1 LAFRRDKALQ
11 AAQRFASR
19 GEYDKAIRE
28 YQSIVENEP
37 GDIQSW
43 LMLADSLH
51 RMGELDQAVER
62 WVHAAELH
70 LHAGDVPAAL
80 TVFRQ
85 VLDLAPERFDVHL
98 KTAQAFEQARRPAE
112 AVALYE
118 RVASVYLRS
127 GNTREALMLYERVAE
142 LMPRD
147 VPKRLRLAEL
157 YSRERRVDEA
167 VQHFELGASVYWQAG
182 QHAEF
187 VRVAERLL
195 YHRQVDHVLH
205 QLVQAYLDIDQPRR
219 ALMKLNELLQRLPT
233 DLSGLELLAETFVRL
248 GKVDK
253 AISVVVEIA
262 RTQRE
267 GAPEGKRRA
276 FKAVRKA
283 STWAPANSE
292 ITRLLGEFEAA
303 GFGDAPDPG
312 ETQELE
318 EFDEVEAEE
327 VEEFEELDEVDEPV
341 KPTPIKPTPTKP
353 TPTKPT
359 PVAAKP
365 TPVAA
370 SKPAPVQARKHSLT
384 EEVLIE
390 GAQRGSE
397 ENEVDFDKQFEE
409 VRVLMKYHLFEH
421 ALGHVDAMLRRSPR
435 NRTALE
441 LHAEVLAGLD
451 RLSQA
456 ADVRA
461 QLAELLVDGDP
472 QAAARQVELALALVP
487 DHARAQALAAR
498 IAEISGVSLGR
509 VEVEEAMPSFEDP
522 LGDLDLAD
530 DVLGAIEASESL
542 VRSVGSFAHDES
554 DGAEP
559 GSRND
564 SRADPLG
571 DLDGPL
577 AAIDEDIQT
586 DALSLGV
593 QRDSLDG
600 IDTPQLDDADGIDIR
615 DADPSLHGELNRLA
629 GEDDFA
635 ISVDQGQDEVAVDVD
650 AAGDGGFE
658 DRFGLDD
665 DDGEPEPSAEPPI
678 PTHIEPEPTREAP
691 LPRPEPVAATPK
703 PVATTPKPAPKPARV
718 FADLSAELDELQFFL
733 AQDLEEDAVA
743 AFEDLIRKH
752 PGHPELAKLATR
764 FPGAAGVDALLAA
777 QGDDES
783 VDVGE
788 ATGEVEAEL
797 DAGESQIA
805 SVIEAEIE
813 AEVEVAGVEESFEDV
828 ASEPL
833 LDLDD
838 EDDGDFLANIFDA
851 DASSKRKQR
860 AVAIQTHEVEGADAG
875 DHFDLGTAYREMG
888 LIDDA
893 LREYGTASRDP
904 RWQAKSLVMMA
915 TLHASRGDGD
925 AAIEHLQRAVAAAR
939 TKDERCE
946 SNYELAMNLMA
957 VGRNDEAR
965 AALEQVDVGFR
976 EREDKLREL

>member
-37 GDIQSW
+37 SDIQSW

-80 TVFRQ
+80 NVFRQ
-85 VLDLAPERFDVHL
+85 VLDLAPERADVHL

-118 RVASVYLRS
+118 RVASIYLRS

-167 VQHFELGASVYWQAG
+167 VQHFELGATVYWQAG

-195 YHRQVDHVLH
+195 YHRQVDHILH

-219 ALMKLNELLQRLPT
+219 ALMKLNELLQRAPT

-248 GKVDK
+248 GKADK
-253 AISVVVEIA
+253 AVSVVVEIA

-292 ITRLLGEFEAA
+292 ITRLLGELEAA
-303 GFGDAPDPG
+303 GFGEGDPG

-341 KPTPIKPTPTKP
+341 KPTPVAAKPTPAA
-353 TPTKPT
+353 TKPT
-359 PVAAKP
+359 PVATKP
-365 TPVAA
+365 TPVA
-370 SKPAPVQARKHSLT
+370 ARKHSLT

-390 GAQRGSE
+390 GAQRGADES
-397 ENEVDFDKQFEE
+397 EVDFDKQFEE

-451 RLSQA
+451 RRPQA
-456 ADVRA
+456 ADVRT
-461 QLAELLVDGDP
+461 QLAELLVDSDP

-487 DHARAQALAAR
+487 EHARAQALAAR

-509 VEVEEAMPSFEDP
+509 VEVEAAMPSFEDP
-522 LGDLDLAD
+522 LGDIDLAD
-530 DVLGAIEASESL
+530 DVLGSIEASESL
-542 VRSVGSFAHDES
+542 VRRV
-554 DGAEP
+554 EP
-559 GSRND
+559 ALRND

-577 AAIDEDIQT
+577 AAIDEDIHT
-586 DALSLGV
+586 DALELAV

-635 ISVDQGQDEVAVDVD
+635 ISVDQDQDEAAVDE
-650 AAGDGGFE
+650 GDGGFE

-665 DDGEPEPSAEPPI
+665 DGEPEPTAEAPI
-678 PTHIEPEPTREAP
+678 PTYIEPEPTREAP
-691 LPRPEPVAATPK
+691 LPDPEPVAK
-703 PVATTPKPAPKPARV
+703 PVAAKPKPAPKPKRV

-733 AQDLEEDAVA
+733 AQDLEEDALA

-764 FPGAAGVDALLAA
+764 FPNAAGVDALLAA
-777 QGDDES
+777 QGEGDSIEEADEA
-783 VDVGE
+783 D
-788 ATGEVEAEL
+788 ANGEVEREL

-813 AEVEVAGVEESFEDV
+813 VEAAGVEESFEDV

-851 DASSKRKQR
+851 EAPAKRKAR

-888 LIDDA
+888 LIEDA

-915 TLHASRGDGD
+915 TLHASRGDTD

-976 EREDKLREL
+976 EREDKLRELG

>member
-1 LAFRRDKALQ
+1 MAFRRDKALQ
-11 AAQRFASR
+11 AAQRHASR

-70 LHAGDVPAAL
+70 LHGGDVPSAL
-80 TVFRQ
+80 NVFRQ
-85 VLDLAPERFDVHL
+85 VLDLAPERVDVHL
-98 KTAQAFEQARRPAE
+98 KTAQAFEQARRPTE

-142 LMPRD
+142 LAPRD

-167 VQHFELGASVYWQAG
+167 VQHFELGATVYWQAG
-182 QHAEF
+182 QPAEF

-219 ALMKLNELLQRLPT
+219 ALMKLNELLQRTPT

-262 RTQRE
+262 RTQRD

-283 STWAPANSE
+283 ATWAPGNSE

-303 GFGDAPDPG
+303 GFGDAPEPS

-327 VEEFEELDEVDEPV
+327 VEEFEELDELDEPPA
-341 KPTPIKPTPTKP
+341 KPTPIT
-353 TPTKPT
+353 TKPT
-359 PVAAKP
+359 PVTTKP
-365 TPVAA
+365 TPAVA
-370 SKPAPVQARKHSLT
+370 STPAREQPQARKHSLT

-390 GAQRGSE
+390 GAQRGTDES
-397 ENEVDFDKQFEE
+397 EVDFDKQFEE

-421 ALGHVDAMLRRSPR
+421 ALGHVDALLRRSPR

-451 RLSQA
+451 RRPQA
-456 ADVRA
+456 ADVRVVLA
-461 QLAELLVDGDP
+461 QLLIESDP

-487 DHARAQALAAR
+487 EHARAQALAAR
-498 IAEISGVSLGR
+498 IAEISGVSLGT

-530 DVLGAIEASESL
+530 DVLGSIEASESL
-542 VRSVGSFAHDES
+542 VRSVDTHSGSHF
-554 DGAEP
+554 
-559 GSRND
+559 D

-577 AAIDEDIQT
+577 AAIDEDMQT
-586 DALSLGV
+586 ETLSAGV

-600 IDTPQLDDADGIDIR
+600 VDTPQFDDADGIDIR
-615 DADPSLHGELNRLA
+615 DADPSLHGELNRLG

-635 ISVDQGQDEVAVDVD
+635 ISVDQDQEDAIVADD
-650 AAGDGGFE
+650 GDGGFE

-665 DDGEPEPSAEPPI
+665 DGEPEPTAEAPI
-678 PTHIEPEPTREAP
+678 PSYVEPEETREAP
-691 LPRPEPVAATPK
+691 LPQPDPEPVVATPTPKPAKPK
-703 PVATTPKPAPKPARV
+703 PVAQPKPV
-718 FADLSAELDELQFFL
+718 FADLTAELDELQFFL
-733 AQDLEEDAVA
+733 AQDLEEDALA

-764 FPGAAGVDALLAA
+764 FPSAAGVDVLVAA
-777 QGDDES
+777 QHYAGDES
-783 VDVGE
+783 VSGE
-788 ATGEVEAEL
+788 VESGGEVEAEL
-797 DAGESQIA
+797 EAGESQIA

-813 AEVEVAGVEESFEDV
+813 VEVGAVEESFEDV

-904 RWQAKSLVMMA
+904 RWQAKSLVMIA
-915 TLHASRGDGD
+915 TLHASRGDSD

-946 SNYELAMNLMA
+946 SNYELAMNLMG

-965 AALEQVDVGFR
+965 AALEQVDQGFR
-976 EREDKLREL
+976 EREDKLRELG

>member
-1 LAFRRDKALQ
+1 MAFRRDKALQ

-292 ITRLLGEFEAA
+292 ITRLLGEFGAA
-303 GFGDAPDPG
+303 GFGDEPDPG

-327 VEEFEELDEVDEPV
+327 VEEFEELDEVDEPA
-341 KPTPIKPTPTKP
+341 KPTPVAV
-353 TPTKPT
+353 KPT

-390 GAQRGSE
+390 GAQRGTE

-530 DVLGAIEASESL
+530 DVLGSIEASESL
-542 VRSVGSFAHDES
+542 VRGV
-554 DGAEP
+554 EP
-559 GSRND
+559 DLRND

-586 DALSLGV
+586 DALALGV

-635 ISVDQGQDEVAVDVD
+635 ISVDQEQDEVAADE
-650 AAGDGGFE
+650 GDGGFE

-665 DDGEPEPSAEPPI
+665 DGEPEPTAEAPI

-691 LPRPEPVAATPK
+691 LPQPEPEPVAAK
-703 PVATTPKPAPKPARV
+703 PVAKPKPAPKPKRV

-764 FPGAAGVDALLAA
+764 FPNAAGVDALLAA
-777 QGDDES
+777 QGEGDES
-783 VDVGE
+783 VEVGE

-805 SVIEAEIE
+805 SVLEAEIE

-965 AALEQVDVGFR
+965 AALEQVDAGFR